1 MKTAKTEEK
10 KSGKPEPKA
19 TVKVDQKDAAVAG
32 KDPYLLAVLDD
43 IINKDEKK
51 ILFSLSN
58 ILHGHLL
65 KAFIT
70 RSGSD
75 TGSRR
80 QFLGQLRLKD
90 CLQLLNNSSGHPGA
104 IIMMAEA
111 MNNVKDFELDNA
123 VEEAVSILESA
134 DIETLL
140 QHVYKMLPISAVGT
154 ADACFSIMIASMTM
168 S

>member
-51 ILFSLSN
+51 ILFALSN

-65 KAFIT
+65 KALIT

-75 TGSRR
+75 TGIGNEGNGDTIWTDDRRSYEIKFLSDVDSSNLLQNRVKAAVSRATAFER
-80 QFLGQLRLKD
+80 LSAAIGIIAQVLLGQLL
-90 CLQLLNNSSGHPGA
+90 
-104 IIMMAEA
+104 
-111 MNNVKDFELDNA
+111 
-123 VEEAVSILESA
+123 
-134 DIETLL
+134 
-140 QHVYKMLPISAVGT
+140 
-154 ADACFSIMIASMTM
+154 
-168 S
+168 